1 MKNLKKL
8 ICLSLS
14 LLLLLSFCGCANN
27 KNTGL
32 LHEKTGPEPFRVT
45 PAENSGKFL
54 INDLIL
60 PDKIVFFEDGV
71 EKQVLNDNTEA
82 TFLNIHNQNLARYSG
97 KELGSLKLAYKA
109 QLKNNNK
116 YLIYVYNNYATV
128 YFSLTSQDDNFIA
141 CSGKS
146 YGVFEKADSVL
157 NILS

>member
-8 ICLSLS
+8 ICASLS
-14 LLLLLSFCGCANN
+14 LLLLFAFCGCAN
-27 KNTGL
+27 KNESL
-32 LHEKTGPEPFRVT
+32 LHEKTGPLPFTVT
-45 PAENSGKFL
+45 PAETTGMFL

-60 PDKIVFFEDGV
+60 PDKIVLFEDGI
-71 EKQVLNDNTEA
+71 EKQVFNDNTDVA
-82 TFLNIHNQNLARYSG
+82 FLNIHNQNIARYSG

-141 CSGKS
+141 CSGES

-157 NILS
+157 NTLS